1 MFQACI
7 FDLDGTLA
15 YTLESISSICNQI
28 LDKFHLPAL
37 PIEDFRY
44 YVGDGGNVLMER
56 CFRAVGADFTHLAEG
71 QQMYREMMA
80 ENPLYK
86 VTVYDGIKEMLLELK
101 KRNVKLAVLS
111 NKPHE
116 GTCGVIKGLFG
127 DGIFDIVQGL
137 EIGMKKKP
145 ATDGALAILKKLGVD
160 AESCMYVGDTNTDMQ
175 TGKSA
180 GMYTIGVLWG
190 FRDYQELKE
199 NHADVIIEH
208 PTQLLTI
215 QENNK

>member
-15 YTLESISSICNQI
+15 NTLESISSICNEI

-37 PIEDFRY
+37 PTEDFKY
-44 YVGDGGNVLMER
+44 LVGDGGDVLMER
-56 CFRAVGADFTHLAEG
+56 CFRAVGADFTNLQEA
-71 QQMYREMMA
+71 QQMYRDMMA

-86 VTVYDGIKEMLLELK
+86 VTVYDGIMETLLELK
-101 KRNVKLAVLS
+101 KRNIKLAVLS

-145 ATDGALAILKKLGVD
+145 SIDGVLSILKKLQVEPQD
-160 AESCMYVGDTNTDMQ
+160 CMYIGDTNTDMQ
-175 TGKSA
+175 TGKTA

-190 FRDYQELKE
+190 FRDYKELKE
-199 NHADVIIEH
+199 HHADVIIEH
-208 PTQLLTI
+208 PSQLLH
-215 QENNK
+215 QM